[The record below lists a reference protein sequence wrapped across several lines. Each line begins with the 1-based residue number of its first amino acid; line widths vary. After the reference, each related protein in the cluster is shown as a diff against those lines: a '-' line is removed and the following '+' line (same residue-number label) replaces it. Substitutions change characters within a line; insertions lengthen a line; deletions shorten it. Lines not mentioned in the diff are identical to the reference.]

1 MRISLKTT
9 AGPLLLIA
17 SLSIAAMPAN
27 LEEESPP
34 AVAMRLFAAFNRHD
48 LEAMARLY
56 DEQSELRSPDFCA
69 PRRGPEG
76 VRKTYSELFRAFPD
90 ITDEIVVTV
99 ASGHRVALQFVARSN
114 GLKPRH
120 ELKLATFLTVR
131 RGLIL
136 RDETYFDTQ
145 GQPCR

>member
-1 MRISLKTT
+1 MRIRLMRMGS
-9 AGPLLLIA
+9 LLLMVSVGNAAIPA
-17 SLSIAAMPAN
+17 SL
-27 LEEESPP
+27 EGESPG

-48 LEAMARLY
+48 LEAMTRLY
-56 DEQSELRSPDFCA
+56 DEHSELRSPDFCA
-69 PRRGPEG
+69 PRQGPEG

-90 ITDEIVVTV
+90 ISDEIVTTV
-99 ASGHRVALQFVARSN
+99 VSGHRVAVQFVAHSK
-114 GLKPRH
+114 GLGSRH

-145 GQPCR
+145 GQPCT